1 MHPPT
6 LHWKPAHRD
15 QGVAE
20 LQLGALY
27 PARNLPPLPAHSGEV
42 IAHAGTHDREF
53 RSRQRTLKTPSL
65 DSVNLTRTPAR
76 SGRGASTVSPS
87 ADVATL
93 AASSSSG
100 DLRPGMDPGADF
112 VVWRGAPAPLV
123 GYLHC
128 GSSITGSGLL
138 EPSEHGIA
146 RPWKRPGTAAGQ

>member
-1 MHPPT
+1 MHPST

-20 LQLGALY
+20 LQLGILY

-42 IAHAGTHDREF
+42 INRADTHDREC
-53 RSRQRTLKTPSL
+53 RRTLKTPSL
-65 DSVNLTRTPAR
+65 DSMNLTRTPAR
-76 SGRGASTVSPS
+76 AGRGASTVSLS

-100 DLRPGMDPGADF
+100 DLRPGMDPGANF

-123 GYLHC
+123 NYLHC

-138 EPSEHGIA
+138 VPSERGIA